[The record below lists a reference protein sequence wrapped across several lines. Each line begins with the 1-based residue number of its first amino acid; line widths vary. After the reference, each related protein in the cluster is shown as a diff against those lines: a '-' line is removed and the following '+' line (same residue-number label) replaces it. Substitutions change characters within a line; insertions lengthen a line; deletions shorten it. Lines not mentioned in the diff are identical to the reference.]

1 MLVVI
6 GVLTGLINPGNL
18 KRLPCAGPQP
28 GKRLAGDLALLII
41 VAVVAAAVS
50 YFVVIIPSRHVTD
63 TERSRVFAFI
73 PLFIARAAF

>member
-6 GVLTGLINPGNL
+6 GVLTGLINPSN
-18 KRLPCAGPQP
+18 
-28 GKRLAGDLALLII
+28 LALLII

-63 TERSRVFAFI
+63 NERSRVFAFI
-73 PLFIARAAF
+73 PQFIARAAF